1 MWLIETRA
9 EKSIPRRLLS
19 RVHSQYKWWQVRQ
32 QPDASAVPGKPDER
46 SNFHYP
52 GDGIII
58 ILVAQENHLEAKN
71 KVIFV

>member
-1 MWLIETRA
+1 
-9 EKSIPRRLLS
+9 
-19 RVHSQYKWWQVRQ
+19 VRQ

-52 GDGIII
+52 RDGI

>member
-1 MWLIETRA
+1 M
-9 EKSIPRRLLS
+9 
-19 RVHSQYKWWQVRQ
+19 RQ

-52 GDGIII
+52 RDGIII